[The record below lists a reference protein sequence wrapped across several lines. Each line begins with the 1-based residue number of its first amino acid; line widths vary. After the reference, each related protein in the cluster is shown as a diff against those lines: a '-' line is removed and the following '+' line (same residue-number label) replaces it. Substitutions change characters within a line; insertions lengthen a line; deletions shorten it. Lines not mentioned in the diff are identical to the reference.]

1 MTNRKS
7 ESGANRIAVGSEVLN
22 VNITRSSIRTV
33 AALGIGLALTLAAC
47 GGGNDDDVV
56 AGGAT
61 TLADDDA
68 AVNSITI
75 ADFAFSGV
83 TEIAVGTTIVV
94 TNTDATPHTWTADD
108 GAFDS
113 GALSEGDT
121 FEFTFTEAGEFAY
134 HCNFHPSM
142 TGTIVVT
149 G

>member
-1 MTNRKS
+1 M
-7 ESGANRIAVGSEVLN
+7 LN
-22 VNITRSSIRTV
+22 VDITRSSIRTV
-33 AALGIGLALTLAAC
+33 AALGVGLALTLAAC
-47 GGGNDDDVV
+47 GGGDDAMVE
-56 AGGAT
+56 GGAA
-61 TLADDDA
+61 TLADGDA
-68 AVNSITI
+68 AVSTITI

-94 TNTDATPHTWTADD
+94 SNTDATPHTWSADD